1 MNALRYDTF
10 KTMLAGQAV
19 EGRPMADLVIVILK
33 RLRCILQRAAS
44 RALRQEW
51 QSHQVFAVQ
60 EQQVEQEEDQRPLAR
75 IAGVLDQ
82 VESRSAARQD
92 PAEFGI
98 EVSILSRSPAIALA
112 MKGYLSVQ
120 SLPRRVKIWTRP
132 ASSRACIRYPS
143 SLISCSQSGPSG
155 TSLTSAA
162 SCGFTQVGRDAR
174 STLRRVGVAVET
186 IRLKRRD
193 GRLILET

>member
-33 RLRCILQRAAS
+33 RLRCILQQCCQPG
-44 RALRQEW
+44 LTLQEW

-143 SLISCSQSGPSG
+143 SLISCKSGPSEAF
-155 TSLTSAA
+155 LTSAA
-162 SCGFTQVGRDAR
+162 SWGFSQVGRDAR